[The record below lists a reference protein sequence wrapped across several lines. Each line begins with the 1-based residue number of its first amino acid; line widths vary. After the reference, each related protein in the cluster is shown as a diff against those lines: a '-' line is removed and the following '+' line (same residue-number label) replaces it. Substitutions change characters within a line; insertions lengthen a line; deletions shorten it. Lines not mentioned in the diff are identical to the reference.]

1 MIPSVVK
8 ECSVKI
14 NGNNKVVGVAEF
26 SLPEVVFNEEE
37 INVLG
42 IGKIKE
48 VIVSMPEAMTTTM
61 KFLGVDKTSL
71 KLKAGKGINLVLAAA
86 IQALDENDNAS
97 EIGMFA
103 NVKGTIKSHKFGTIG
118 ANGKLEPEIEI
129 NLSYFKLEIDG
140 TILYEIDQKNQILII
155 DGEDLRAGI
164 NAIIG

>member
-14 NGNNKVVGVAEF
+14 NGSDKVIGVAEF
-26 SLPEVVFNEEE
+26 PLPDIAFKEEE

-42 IGKIKE
+42 LGAMKE
-48 VIVSMPEAMTTTM
+48 VIVSMPEAMSTTI
-61 KFLGVDKTSL
+61 KFLGVDKTAL
-71 KLKAGKGINLVLAAA
+71 KLRAGKGINLVLAAA
-86 IQALDENDNAS
+86 IQALDENDNAA
-97 EIGMFA
+97 EIGLFA
-103 NVKGTIKSHKFGTIG
+103 NVKGTIKSHKLGTIG
-118 ANGKLEPEIEI
+118 PNGKLEPEIEI

-140 TILYEIDQKNQILII
+140 IVLYEIDQKNRILIV